1 MCYRVSFSRQHSS
14 CSPLCLSA
22 LLSCGFFVV
31 SCSHA
36 AAANWARKLDSQPGP
51 FARLAYPRLVRAR
64 SMAFRFRML
73 AQQCWTGEGA
83 GRAMQGLRPF
93 CKWFDLW
100 FWHSCVCVRVCV
112 CRELVKLWQQLSI
125 LWVAQF
131 MRTLCVAQVVTR
143 RRTGAAFGVATL
155 CNVRMCAGGAGV
167 RSAWR
172 WQVRVAPDSSGSCD
186 DDAEDWFNRFGA
198 EQLAKSQAL

>member
-1 MCYRVSFSRQHSS
+1 MLQGIFQSLALELQPTLLECSAQLWLFCCFLFSRSS
-14 CSPLCLSA
+14 RQLGAEIGQSA
-22 LLSCGFFVV
+22 RAVCPFGV
-31 SCSHA
+31 S
-36 AAANWARKLDSQPGP
+36 K
-51 FARLAYPRLVRAR
+51 
-64 SMAFRFRML
+64 
-73 AQQCWTGEGA
+73 TGA
-83 GRAMQGLRPF
+83 GSLHGFSLSNARTTMLNGGRGGACSARVEAFLQVV
-93 CKWFDLW
+93 WFVILALV
-100 FWHSCVCVRVCV
+100 CVCVRECV

-155 CNVRMCAGGAGV
+155 CNVRMCAGGGGV

-186 DDAEDWFNRFGA
+186 DDDADWFNRFGA